1 MIQYNQDTLVSQKG
15 HSRFLKMFIR
25 YSSNYAIYDSNI
37 ISVQTSI
44 KILDF
49 LGHQDIITI
58 EK

>member
-1 MIQYNQDTLVSQKG
+1 MIHYNQDTLVSQKG

-37 ISVQTSI
+37 ISIQISI
-44 KILDF
+44 IILDL
-49 LGHQDIITI
+49 LGHQDIITS

>member
-37 ISVQTSI
+37 ISIQISI
-44 KILDF
+44 KILDL
-49 LGHQDIITI
+49 LGHQDIITS